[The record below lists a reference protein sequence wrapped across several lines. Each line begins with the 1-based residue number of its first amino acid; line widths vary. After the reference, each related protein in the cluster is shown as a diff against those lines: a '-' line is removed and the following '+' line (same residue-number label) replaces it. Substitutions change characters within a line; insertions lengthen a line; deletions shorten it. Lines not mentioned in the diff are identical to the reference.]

1 MSWISNQ
8 IDLFF
13 VKEKKKT
20 AGFSVE
26 GFSQRYSSWKR
37 PGNRYEMTLRIENSV
52 LWPATRESVIQGADY
67 VSRCVIVC
75 PIWKYSWTSNFFEC
89 VFRPGLYTFGRLK
102 LAAARSLIRG
112 IGVLFCLG
120 CGDRCCLYFFAGA
133 HCCGNLWPWCLDE
146 TCGWYFFAVLPV
158 RMFFLI
164 FHGRLAVAGYM
175 NVRRSWQRGHASTG
189 LGFYSKLKWGCIL
202 VVLLF

>member
-1 MSWISNQ
+1 M
-8 IDLFF
+8 
-13 VKEKKKT
+13 
-20 AGFSVE
+20 
-26 GFSQRYSSWKR
+26 
-37 PGNRYEMTLRIENSV
+37 
-52 LWPATRESVIQGADY
+52 
-67 VSRCVIVC
+67 IVC

-89 VFRPGLYTFGRLK
+89 VFRPGVYTFGRLK

-146 TCGWYFFAVLPV
+146 TCGWYFFVVLPV

-164 FHGRLAVAGYM
+164 FHVRLAVAGYM
-175 NVRRSWQRGHASTG
+175 NVRGSWQRGHASTG
-189 LGFYSKLKWGCIL
+189 LGFYSKLK
-202 VVLLF
+202 